1 MYKRKAIIF
10 DIDGT
15 LANNEHRQH
24 FLIEETKN
32 WEEFFCNMS
41 KDSPIEPIRTVC
53 ASLIANREMV
63 RSIGCDSTF
72 DVIFCTGRPSNY
84 RGATMSWLKRYI
96 FPNYHINDIPLY
108 MRTAGDKRPD
118 DVVKEELLE
127 RIRKDGYEPFLVF
140 DDRQR
145 VVDMWRRN
153 GIQCCQVAPGDF

>member
-32 WEEFFCNMS
+32 WEEFFRNMS

-63 RSIGCDSTF
+63 RSLVAIRRSTSSF
-72 DVIFCTGRPSNY
+72 APDARPTTEGRP
-84 RGATMSWLKRYI
+84 
-96 FPNYHINDIPLY
+96 
-108 MRTAGDKRPD
+108 
-118 DVVKEELLE
+118 
-127 RIRKDGYEPFLVF
+127 
-140 DDRQR
+140 
-145 VVDMWRRN
+145 
-153 GIQCCQVAPGDF
+153 